1 MADIRRSVRDSV
13 DSVNGNFSSFA
24 DAVDSMLYH
33 FHSAMAADDS
43 ENDAHYSLIHW
54 LDIEWDCYRNSPRID
69 AVRVSMVNNQLMPD
83 HNFHYLVPLDWKV
96 QAKLLERYFL
106 SGFFCVY
113 FGIIPNER

>member
-69 AVRVSMVNNQLMPD
+69 AVRVSMVNSQLMLD

-96 QAKLLERYFL
+96 QAKIYW
-106 SGFFCVY
+106 SVIFCQAFSVY
-113 FGIIPNER
+113 ISE